1 MNLLEK
7 LLVAVTAMGVLVTV
21 QAEEIVSQVQNL
33 HSPAPT
39 EYASDFTTGGSPGY
53 SFADIVNLPAGADD
67 RLLSPATSVHVAAMT
82 LANISNGT
90 DTTFAQPE
98 DANTNTTGSLLDAV
112 STLKGAIDDV
122 SGVVDPDDLS
132 KSQSGTSGWYTDAG
146 FLFSIA
152 EVPEPA
158 DWMTLLCGLV
168 VVAFMARR
176 KNGPFAD

>member
-1 MNLLEK
+1 MNLLKK
-7 LLVAVTAMGVLVTV
+7 LLVGVTAMGVLVIA
-21 QAEEIVSQVQNL
+21 QAGIVSQNS
-33 HSPAPT
+33 HSPAAT
-39 EYASDFTTGGSPGY
+39 DYGSDFTTAGSTGY

-67 RLLSPATSVHVAAMT
+67 GLLSPATSVHVAGMT
-82 LANISNGT
+82 LAGISNVADST
-90 DTTFAQPE
+90 SAQSE
-98 DANTNTTGSLLDAV
+98 DANANTGSLPNDAV
-112 STLKGAIDDV
+112 DDV

-132 KSQSGTSGWYTDAG
+132 KSQSGTSAWHTDAG
-146 FLFSIA
+146 FLFSIT

>member
-1 MNLLEK
+1 MNTLKK
-7 LLVAVTAMGVLVTV
+7 LLVALTAMGVLASVR
-21 QAEEIVSQVQNL
+21 AEIVAQVQNSP
-33 HSPAPT
+33 SPAPT
-39 EYASDFTTGGSPGY
+39 AYGADGSIGY
-53 SFADIVNLPAGADD
+53 SFADIVNLPAGADN
-67 RLLSPATSVHVAAMT
+67 RLTSAYVAGMT
-82 LANISNGT
+82 LANFSNVADST
-90 DTTFAQPE
+90 SAQPE
-98 DANTNTTGSLLDAV
+98 DANANTTGSLLGAV
-112 STLKGAIDDV
+112 STLNGTVDDV

-132 KSQSGTSGWYTDAG
+132 KSQSGTSGWHTDAG

>member
-21 QAEEIVSQVQNL
+21 QAEVVSQVQNS
-33 HSPAPT
+33 HSSAPT
-39 EYASDFTTGGSPGY
+39 DYGSDFTTGGSTGY
-53 SFADIVNLPAGADD
+53 SFADIVNLPTGGDD
-67 RLLSPATSVHVAAMT
+67 PLLSPATSVHVAGMT
-82 LANISNGT
+82 LADISNVADST
-90 DTTFAQPE
+90 SAQSE
-98 DANTNTTGSLLDAV
+98 DANTNTTGSLLGAV
-112 STLKGAIDDV
+112 STLNGAVDDV

-132 KSQSGTSGWYTDAG
+132 KSRSGTSGWHTDAG